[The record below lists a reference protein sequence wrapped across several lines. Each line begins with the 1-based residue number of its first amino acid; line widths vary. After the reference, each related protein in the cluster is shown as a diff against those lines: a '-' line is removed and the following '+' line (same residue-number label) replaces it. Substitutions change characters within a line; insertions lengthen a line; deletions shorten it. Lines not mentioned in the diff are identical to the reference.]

1 MPRKEST
8 INLTLDD
15 VGIHSDLRRCV
26 VCDKSLMDY
35 DKVVLMD
42 IFNMIA
48 GWICPHCASLYDYND
63 NLIDIG
69 DLDVY
74 SEIKGYA

>member
-1 MPRKEST
+1 MPRREST
-8 INLTLDD
+8 ISLTLDD

-63 NLIDIG
+63 NLIDVG

>member
-1 MPRKEST
+1 MPRREST
-8 INLTLDD
+8 ISLTLDD

-63 NLIDIG
+63 NLFDIG

>member
-1 MPRKEST
+1 
-8 INLTLDD
+8 
-15 VGIHSDLRRCV
+15 
-26 VCDKSLMDY
+26 MDY

-48 GWICPHCASLYDYND
+48 GWICPHCTSLYDYND
-63 NLIDIG
+63 NLIDVG

>member
-1 MPRKEST
+1 MPRREST
-8 INLTLDD
+8 ISLTLDD

-26 VCDKSLMDY
+26 VCDKPLMDY

-42 IFNMIA
+42 ILYMVA
-48 GWICPHCASLYDYND
+48 GWLCPHCSSLYDYND
-63 NLIDIG
+63 NLIDVG

>member
-1 MPRKEST
+1 MPRREST

-42 IFNMIA
+42 VFNMIA

>member
-1 MPRKEST
+1 MPRREST

>member
-15 VGIHSDLRRCV
+15 VGIHSYLRRCV

>member
-1 MPRKEST
+1 MPRREST
-8 INLTLDD
+8 ISLTLDD

-63 NLIDIG
+63 NLIDFG

>member
-74 SEIKGYA
+74 SEINGYA

>member
-1 MPRKEST
+1 MPRREST
-8 INLTLDD
+8 ISLTLDD

>member
-1 MPRKEST
+1 MPRREST

-63 NLIDIG
+63 NLIDVG